1 MLTEL
6 QLKWLDGV
14 KSGKNY
20 TEAAVDAGYTD
31 NRKSAAVIGARLAKH
46 PKIKKILDKT
56 EENLRDKFREEAERA
71 FLVILAMVDDKKVS
85 PKVRLDACRDILD
98 RAGYNPTQKQE
109 LIGHVTFEAK
119 AIETAKRARLIAS
132 SSPIELLE
140 EGNLDA
146 SHQVEWVE
154 TDSDEA

>member
-1 MLTEL
+1 MLTEK
-6 QLKWLDGV
+6 QLKWLEGV
-14 KSGKNY
+14 KEGKSFTQAAMDAY
-20 TEAAVDAGYTD
+20 ETED
-31 NRKSAAVIGARLAKH
+31 RKSASVIGAKLSKH

-71 FLVILAMVDDKKVS
+71 FIVLLDILNNPKVS
-85 PKVRLDACRDILD
+85 PKTRLEACKDVLD

-132 SSPIELLE
+132 SSHPLLE
-140 EGNLDA
+140 EKKEDLPLLG
-146 SHQVEWVE
+146 EWEEDV
-154 TDSDEA
+154 